1 MTNEWKGVTEQMKS
15 SNFTTKMERNLVR
28 TLRYILPV
36 TAIAALAACSSSGD
50 PKPAAQKE
58 EERAP
63 VTMKIGVKKGGYLTD
78 EEFKR
83 FIADPVKK
91 KYPYLTAERIDYD
104 DKLIPE
110 MLASNSVPD
119 IIITNNVNGIPAIS
133 EAKLLKPLTEGLKT
147 NGIDLARFEP
157 QPLEAMKA
165 AAQSADL
172 VAIPYTR
179 SFSALYYNK
188 DIFDKFAVPYP
199 KDGMTWQEATDLG
212 KRLTRMDGTTQYRG
226 LEPNVPERMAMQLSL
241 PFVDTK
247 TNRAIVNNELWKK
260 VLVQAAEIYKIP
272 GNEKYAWKTAGIN
285 AFTKDRTLAMLADVN
300 IITTARLGEL
310 TDLNWDFAAYPTFP
324 EAPGKGMGADLH
336 IMVPT
341 STSKYPDEA
350 FRVISAVISD
360 EVQLDMAKQGRSS
373 ILKDDKYKTAFGQ
386 DLPFL
391 KGKNIAAAFKTTT
404 ADPYRPSLHDTA
416 AMTVIQAELR
426 NMFQKGKDVNSAL
439 RDAEEKINSDIA
451 AKGK

>member
-1 MTNEWKGVTEQMKS
+1 MIHSRKVTIRIS
-15 SNFTTKMERNLVR
+15 AA
-28 TLRYILPV
+28 LRCIVPAV
-36 TAIAALAACSSSGD
+36 AFAVLAACSQSAE
-50 PKPAAQKE
+50 PVPAAKLE
-58 EERAP
+58 EKAPDP
-63 VTMKIGVKKGGYLTD
+63 VTIKIGVKKSGYLTD

-83 FIADPVKK
+83 FFADSVGKA
-91 KYPYLTAERIDYD
+91 YPWITVERVDYD

-110 MLASNSVPD
+110 MLASNGVPD
-119 IIITNNVNGIPAIS
+119 MIVTNNVNGIPAIS
-133 EAKLLKPLTEGLKT
+133 EAKLLTSLTEGLKKHSV
-147 NGIDLARFEP
+147 DLARFEP
-157 QPLEAMKA
+157 QTLEAIQA
-165 AAQSADL
+165 AAQRDDL

-199 KDGMTWQEATDLG
+199 KDGMTWQEATELA

-241 PFVDTK
+241 PFVDPK
-247 TNRAIVNNELWKK
+247 TNRAVINNELWKK
-260 VLVQAAEIYKIP
+260 VLLQAAEIYSIP
-272 GNEKYAWKTAGIN
+272 GNGKHAWKTAGIN

-310 TDLNWDFAAYPTFP
+310 TDLNWDFAAYPVFP

-341 STSKYPDEA
+341 SISKYPDEV
-350 FRVISAVISD
+350 FKVMTTVISD
-360 EVQLDMAKQGRSS
+360 EVQLDMAKQGRNSTM
-373 ILKDDKYKTAFGQ
+373 KDEKYKTAFGQ

-391 KGKNIAAAFKTTT
+391 KGKNIAAVFKTTT
-404 ADPYRPSLHDTA
+404 AAPYTPSLHDTSS
-416 AMTVIQAELR
+416 MTLIQAELR

-439 RDAEEKINSDIA
+439 RDAEEAINNSIK
-451 AKGK
+451 AKGQ

>member
-1 MTNEWKGVTEQMKS
+1 MKS
-15 SNFTTKMERNLVR
+15 SKWANQMNRKMVR
-28 TLRYILPV
+28 VLRYILPV
-36 TAIAALAACSSSGD
+36 AVIAVLAACSSSAD
-50 PKPAAQKE
+50 PKTTVKKE
-58 EERAP
+58 EEPAP

-83 FIADPVKK
+83 FIADPVRK
-91 KYPYLTAERIDYD
+91 KYPYITAERIDYD

-133 EAKLLKPLTEGLKT
+133 ESKLLKSLTEGLKIH
-147 NGIDLARFEP
+147 GIDLARFEP
-157 QPLEAMKA
+157 QSLEAMKA
-165 AAQSADL
+165 AAQRDDL

-199 KDGMTWQEATDLG
+199 KDGMTWQEATDLA
-212 KRLTRMDGTTQYRG
+212 KRLTRMEEGKQYRG

-247 TNRAIVNNELWKK
+247 TNRAIINNDLWKK
-260 VLVQAAEIYKIP
+260 VLVQAADIYKIP

-300 IITTARLGEL
+300 IMTTAGLGAL
-310 TDLNWDFAAYPTFP
+310 TDLNWDLAAYPVFP
-324 EAPGKGMGADLH
+324 EALGKGMGPDLH

-373 ILKDDKYKTAFGQ
+373 IMKDEKYKTVFGQ

-391 KGKNIAAAFKTTT
+391 KGKNVAAAYKTVT
-404 ADPYRPSLHDTA
+404 ADPYQPSLHDTA
-416 AMTVIQAELR
+416 AMSVIQAELR

-451 AKGK
+451 AKGQK